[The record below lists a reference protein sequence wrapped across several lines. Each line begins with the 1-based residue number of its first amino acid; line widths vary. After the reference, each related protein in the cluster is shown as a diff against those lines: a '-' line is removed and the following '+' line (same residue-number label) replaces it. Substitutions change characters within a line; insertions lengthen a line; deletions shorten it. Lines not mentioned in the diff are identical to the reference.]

1 MSQLWTNSNNLDSSE
16 TQTFEARLYG
26 RAGLFHGRQSTSRL
40 AESLSP
46 FYNNRTMPTLDELE
60 SRLQTLLEVH
70 LLKYLPGY
78 KAEDRIYQDLAAAMH
93 NSLKAQ
99 EGTTYAP
106 NVYVII
112 AHPSTLARWHSE
124 PRLVQEMEEAL
135 HTAGEEAGFHF
146 LMNPT
151 VTTAANVDMVANET
165 HIIASF
171 SNESIAETRGMP
183 TESQTETQDNT
194 IPPNAFLIL
203 GGTKTIPITR
213 PVINIG
219 RRLDNQIVID
229 DPRVSRAHAQ
239 MRVTK
244 GRFAL
249 FDLNSSGGTFINGQ
263 RTNQSILYPGD
274 VISLAG
280 VTLIFSQDLP
290 TGRGTKK
297 ETTEPKLAISPDSP
311 DAVLLETEYENKKK
325 AKKK

>member
-1 MSQLWTNSNNLDSSE
+1 
-16 TQTFEARLYG
+16 
-26 RAGLFHGRQSTSRL
+26 
-40 AESLSP
+40 
-46 FYNNRTMPTLDELE
+46 MPTLDELE

-78 KAEDRIYQDLAAAMH
+78 KAEDRVYQDLAAAMH
-93 NSLKAQ
+93 NSLKEQ
-99 EGTTYAP
+99 EGITYAP

-112 AHPSTLARWHSE
+112 AHPSTLARWRSE
-124 PRLVQEMEEAL
+124 PRLVKELAEAL
-135 HTAGEEAGFHF
+135 YTAGEEARFHF
-146 LMNPT
+146 LTNPT
-151 VTTAANVDMVANET
+151 VTTAADTDMVANET

-171 SNESIAETRGMP
+171 SSESVAETQGMP
-183 TESQTETQDNT
+183 TESLPETLADA

-203 GGTKTIPITR
+203 GGTKIIPLNR

-219 RRLDNQIVID
+219 RRLDNQVVID

-239 MRVTK
+239 LRVTK

-249 FDLNSSGGTFINGQ
+249 FDLNSTGGTFINGQ

-280 VTLIFSQDLP
+280 VTLIFGQDLP
-290 TGRGTKK
+290 TGHGTKK
-297 ETTEPKLAISPDSP
+297 GMTEPRSAISGDRPT
-311 DAVLLETEYENKKK
+311 AVMLETENKSKKK